1 MQKLIKPAVFVACL
15 LPALWWGYLIWLA
28 YQGDAETLGP
38 DPAKALSLVSGEW
51 SIRFLVLALAI
62 TPLRYLFNAPYLWR
76 LRRMIGLYAF
86 FYTTL
91 HFLVFVLVLL
101 QLNWADLGRE
111 IAERPYITLGFL
123 AYVILFLLAIT
134 SFNYAQ
140 RKLGRNWKRLHRG
153 VYGAAIFAILHL
165 VWIVRSDFGEALL
178 YSGLVIALLLYR
190 MMHKLSPPVRKF
202 SFR

>member
-1 MQKLIKPAVFVACL
+1 MQKFIKPVVFVVCL

-28 YQGDAETLGP
+28 YQGDVERLGP

-62 TPLRYLFNAPYLWR
+62 TPLRYLFNVPYLWR

-91 HFLVFVLVLL
+91 HFLVFILVLL

-140 RKLGRNWKRLHRG
+140 RKLGRNWKRLHRC
-153 VYGAAIFAILHL
+153 VYAAAIFAVLHL

-178 YSGLVIALLLYR
+178 YGGLVTTLLLYR